1 MSVITGIFNGALG
14 NVVGFAFEND
24 GPDKRIPSYDS
35 MGDDDSREIPIVFV
49 QMDQDNNI
57 SISHTKPAVIPYAA
71 IPSDVCITHNGITYT
86 RYQLPLIPA
95 HCQTIHSAQ
104 GLTAKD
110 DVVIEPSPNYP
121 FAMALEYVAISRV
134 TSLQHLH
141 LLHRV
146 KEIHFTS
153 HHRYRDMIATE
164 MMRLRQAFPQNY

>member
-1 MSVITGIFNGALG
+1 MGTVL
-14 NVVGFAFEND
+14 GFAFQ
-24 GPDKRIPSYDS
+24 GIPPQMRAPSCDT
-35 MGDDDSREIPIVFV
+35 MGEDALREIPIVFV
-49 QMDQDNNI
+49 QMDQDNDI
-57 SISHTKPAVIPYAA
+57 SVSHTKPAVIQFSA
-71 IPSDVCITHNGITYT
+71 IPSDVDITHNRVTYT

-134 TSLQHLH
+134 TSLRHLH

-146 KEIHFTS
+146 KETHFTS
-153 HHRYRDMIATE
+153 HSQSRQMITDE
-164 MMRLRQAFPQNY
+164 MERLREAFITYNNPS